1 MPWLLRFIIADRP
14 LVPVVVRHLRR
25 PMAEDDVSGV
35 ILFAAPHFIR
45 LNRTLLPSASR
56 VAM

>member
-1 MPWLLRFIIADRP
+1 VNVNWAA
-14 LVPVVVRHLRR
+14 VRWCA
-25 PMAEDDVSGV
+25 MANGRGKG
-35 ILFAAPHFIR
+35 LTFARGDEVDWARHNSHFIL